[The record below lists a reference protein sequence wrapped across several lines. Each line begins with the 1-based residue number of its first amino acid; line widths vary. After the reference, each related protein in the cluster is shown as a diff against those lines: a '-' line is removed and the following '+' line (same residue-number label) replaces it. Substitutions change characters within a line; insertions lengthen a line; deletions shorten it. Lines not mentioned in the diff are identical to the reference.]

1 MTTIYLIRHAEAEG
15 NLYRIAQGHED
26 GKLTRRGWEQVR
38 ALSHRFE
45 TIHIDEVYAS
55 DLYRTCATASAIYLP
70 KGLSLHIDP
79 SLREVNLGTW
89 EGKPWGEIARQEPEQ
104 LVNFS
109 VHSHLWR
116 VDGGETA
123 EEVQARLLKRVC
135 EIAQKHD
142 GKTIAIVSHG
152 FAIRMLLAKL
162 QGYPL
167 DRVGD
172 SPQEGNTAVSLLEL
186 DDGQLRVIFRSD
198 ISHLSDIS
206 TEGKEIV
213 RKRPSALE
221 DSMYYRSPVFP
232 EEEDLLRNMCAAAQK
247 EAGEEISCGSHSST
261 YTLFGFNG
269 KVEPSAL
276 LQMDDN
282 GRINVLYV
290 EPEDRWQGLGVQLI
304 GQAVQRALALGK
316 HTLQIRLRREND
328 AWKLFPENGFI
339 PVEEMTE
346 GQAILEKEL
355 NCDDDFEKKLRG
367 DFLQSLSN

>member
-26 GKLTRRGWEQVR
+26 GKLTNRGWEQVR
-38 ALSHRFE
+38 AVSHRFE
-45 TIHIDEVYAS
+45 TIHIDAVYAS
-55 DLYRTCATASAIYLP
+55 DLYRTRATASAIYLP
-70 KGLSLHIDP
+70 KGLSLHKDP

-89 EGKPWGEIARQEPEQ
+89 EGKPWGEIARHDPEQ
-104 LVNFS
+104 FVNFS

-123 EEVQARLLKRVC
+123 EEVQARLLNRIC

-142 GKTIAIVSHG
+142 EETIAVVSHG

-172 SPQEGNTAVSLLEL
+172 SPQEGNTAVSLLEM

-206 TEGKEIV
+206 TAGKEIV

-221 DSMYYRSPVFP
+221 DGMYYRNPIFP
-232 EEEDLLRNMCAAAQK
+232 EDENLLRNMCIAAQK
-247 EAGEEISCGSHSST
+247 ESQEEIPCESHGNT
-261 YTLFGFNG
+261 YALFGYNG
-269 KVEPSAL
+269 KMNPSAL
-276 LQMDDN
+276 LQMGDN

-290 EPEDRWQGLGVQLI
+290 KPEDRRQGLGVQLI
-304 GQAVQRALALGK
+304 GQAVQRALAQGEPR
-316 HTLQIRLRREND
+316 LQIRLCRGND
-328 AWKLFPENGFI
+328 AWTLFAENGFI
-339 PVEEMTE
+339 PVEQTTG
-346 GQAILEKEL
+346 GQAILKKEL
-355 NCDDDFEKKLRG
+355 NCDDNFEEKISG
-367 DFLQSLSN
+367 SF